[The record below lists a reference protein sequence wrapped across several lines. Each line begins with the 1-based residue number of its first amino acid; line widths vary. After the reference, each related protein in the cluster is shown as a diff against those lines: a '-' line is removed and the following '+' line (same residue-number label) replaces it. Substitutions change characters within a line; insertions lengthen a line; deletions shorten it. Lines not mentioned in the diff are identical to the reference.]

1 MNTMDYGIL
10 NLVSAFAGAHP
21 VLFLVLVSACVVTFF
36 LALKADARQGSK
48 GKGNSTSEAKELT
61 ESSASSI

>member
-10 NLVSAFAGAHP
+10 NLLRAFAGAHP
-21 VLFLVLVSACVVTFF
+21 VLCLILVSACIVTFF

-48 GKGNSTSEAKELT
+48 GKGSSVSGAKELS
-61 ESSASSI
+61 ESSVS